1 MTNVSR
7 QEKISSFLETH
18 HQCPIATGA
27 GVGHTNIC
35 RFLVAQNPCQKA
47 HFWKQYVIQVS
58 QSITD
63 LLHQWGSGD
72 PEALNQLMPVV
83 RTRLYELAEY
93 HLQHE
98 SIRPLQP
105 TELLNEVYLRLTQY
119 KHPNFRDRN
128 HFFGAAASLIRRIL
142 VDMSR
147 RMRSAK
153 RDLSLVVEDFPLESA
168 TVNTNLNIEALDA
181 ALDKM
186 ARLDAR
192 QARIVELRYF
202 AGFSIMETAQ
212 LLEISPATVKRDWDV
227 AKAWL
232 KRELLK

>member
-1 MTNVSR
+1 M
-7 QEKISSFLETH
+7 
-18 HQCPIATGA
+18 
-27 GVGHTNIC
+27 
-35 RFLVAQNPCQKA
+35 
-47 HFWKQYVIQVS
+47 S

-83 RTRLYELAEY
+83 RLRLYELAEY

-119 KHPNFRDRN
+119 KHPNFRDRS
-128 HFFGAAASLIRRIL
+128 HFFGAASSLIRRIL

-153 RDLSLVVEDFPLESA
+153 RDLSLLVEDFPLDSA
-168 TVNTNLNIEALDA
+168 SVKGNLNIEALDA

-202 AGFSIMETAQ
+202 AGFSIIETAQ
-212 LLEISPATVKRDWDV
+212 LLDISPATVKRDWDV